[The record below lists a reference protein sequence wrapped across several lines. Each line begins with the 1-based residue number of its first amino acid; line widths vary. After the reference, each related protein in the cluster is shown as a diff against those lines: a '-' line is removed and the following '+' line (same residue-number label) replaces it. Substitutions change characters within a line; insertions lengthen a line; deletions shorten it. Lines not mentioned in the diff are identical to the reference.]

1 MSTDSGQNAATS
13 NPTSKSDVASEIAWL
28 IELPQHA
35 RQGQPPTYWGYE
47 EGSQG
52 WTCDIN
58 AAIRFKARDEADMCG
73 SDCGILDY
81 EVVEHAWASSVSRPA
96 KGDAA

>member
-1 MSTDSGQNAATS
+1 MTH
-13 NPTSKSDVASEIAWL
+13 TSKYDVASEIAWL

-35 RQGQPPTYWGYE
+35 RRGHSPTYWGYE
-47 EGSQG
+47 EGAEG

-58 AAIRFKARDEADMCG
+58 EAIRFKTHAEADMHG

-81 EVVEHAWASSVSRPA
+81 EVIEHAWVSTPSPA
-96 KGDAA
+96 ERGAVEKTGDGQ